1 MTNGPSDTNTI
12 TSTTEMSDRESVLT
26 VLNEIRAALAELSA
40 RVRALESAAPAAGA
54 RPAPAP
60 PAPLAAAPPA
70 AADAMND
77 DTLAVIAAAVAA
89 FLGKRAHVRQVRLIS
104 SSAWAQ
110 QGRVSVQASHRLE
123 R

>member
-1 MTNGPSDTNTI
+1 MVNSRTN
-12 TSTTEMSDRESVLT
+12 EMGGIDAIVT
-26 VLNEIRAALAELSA
+26 ALEELRGVVRDLSA
-40 RVRALESAAPAAGA
+40 RVSALEKPPVSAE
-54 RPAPAP
+54 P
-60 PAPLAAAPPA
+60 PRTVVAAAPPA
-70 AADAMND
+70 PSEDAISD
-77 DTLAVIAAAVAA
+77 DTLTAIAAAVAA

>member
-40 RVRALESAAPAAGA
+40 RVRALEGAAPAAF
-54 RPAPAP
+54 APA
-60 PAPLAAAPPA
+60 APLAAAPPA

>member
-1 MTNGPSDTNTI
+1 MVNSRTN
-12 TSTTEMSDRESVLT
+12 EMGGIDAIVT
-26 VLNEIRAALAELSA
+26 ALEELRGVVRELSA
-40 RVRALESAAPAAGA
+40 RVSALEKKPPVSAD
-54 RPAPAP
+54 P
-60 PAPLAAAPPA
+60 PRRVVAAAPPA
-70 AADAMND
+70 PSEDAISD
-77 DTLAVIAAAVAA
+77 DTLTAIAAAVAA

>member
-1 MTNGPSDTNTI
+1 MAEIKADSPSGVDT
-12 TSTTEMSDRESVLT
+12 VLT
-26 VLNEIRAALAELSA
+26 ALDELRGLVQELSA
-40 RVRALESAAPAAGA
+40 RVRALEVG
-54 RPAPAP
+54 APAP
-60 PAPLAAAPPA
+60 VAPPKPVVVAPPPA
-70 AADAMND
+70 ADVLSD
-77 DTLAVIAAAVAA
+77 DTLAVISAAVAA

>member
-1 MTNGPSDTNTI
+1 
-12 TSTTEMSDRESVLT
+12 MSDRESVLT

-40 RVRALESAAPAAGA
+40 RVSALEGAAPAAVA

-70 AADAMND
+70 VTDAMND

>member
-12 TSTTEMSDRESVLT
+12 TSTVQMSDRESVLT
-26 VLNEIRAALAELSA
+26 VLNEIRAALAELSS
-40 RVRALESAAPAAGA
+40 RVRALEGAAPAAVA
-54 RPAPAP
+54 RPAAAPPAP
-60 PAPLAAAPPA
+60 PAAGPPA

-77 DTLAVIAAAVAA
+77 DTLAMIAAAVAA

-110 QGRVSVQASHRLE
+110 
-123 R
+123 

>member
-1 MTNGPSDTNTI
+1 MNGPSDTNTI
-12 TSTTEMSDRESVLT
+12 PGPTQMSDRESVVA

-40 RVRALESAAPAAGA
+40 RVRALEDAAPAAAA

-60 PAPLAAAPPA
+60 SVPLAAAATAPA
-70 AADAMND
+70 DPISD

>member
-1 MTNGPSDTNTI
+1 
-12 TSTTEMSDRESVLT
+12 MSDRESVLT

-40 RVRALESAAPAAGA
+40 RVRALEGAAPAAVA
-54 RPAPAP
+54 RPAPAS

>member
-1 MTNGPSDTNTI
+1 MNGPSDTNTI
-12 TSTTEMSDRESVLT
+12 PGPTQMSDRESVVA
-26 VLNEIRAALAELSA
+26 VLNEIRASLDALSA
-40 RVRALESAAPAAGA
+40 RVRALEDAAPAAAA

-60 PAPLAAAPPA
+60 SVPLAAAATAPA
-70 AADAMND
+70 DPISD

>member
-1 MTNGPSDTNTI
+1 MGGIDAI
-12 TSTTEMSDRESVLT
+12 LT
-26 VLNEIRAALAELSA
+26 ALEELRGVVHELSA
-40 RVRALESAAPAAGA
+40 RVSAIEKPPPALVE
-54 RPAPAP
+54 RPPKAVVA
-60 PAPLAAAPPA
+60 APLAPSDEAIS
-70 AADAMND
+70 D

-110 QGRVSVQASHRLE
+110 QGRVSVQASHRLD

>member
-40 RVRALESAAPAAGA
+40 RVRALEGAAPAAGA
-54 RPAPAP
+54 RPAATP
-60 PAPLAAAPPA
+60 PAPLAAEPA